1 MTKTLLAALAL
12 SLFAA
17 PALADRNNPPPPRD
31 DGKGNLKPGQAVGV
45 RKCLGSAKGVNIEAT
60 SKKTIG
66 VANCKLALQKMFVDE
81 KKLCE
86 GQAPRT
92 KIEYAWQFG
101 EGEYATTGK
110 HYFSCK

>member
-1 MTKTLLAALAL
+1 MTKMLLAALVL
-12 SLFAA
+12 SFAT
-17 PALADRNNPPPPRD
+17 PAIADRNNPPPPRD

-45 RKCLGSAKGVNIEAT
+45 RKCVGSAKGVNIEAT
-60 SKKTIG
+60 SKRTVG
-66 VANCKLALQKMFVDE
+66 VATCKGALQKMFVEE

-86 GQAPRT
+86 GQAART

>member
-1 MTKTLLAALAL
+1 MTKSLLACLAL

-17 PALADRNNPPPPRD
+17 PALADRPARE

-45 RKCLGSAKGVNIEAT
+45 RTCRGSTQGVNIEAT

-66 VANCKLALQKMFVDE
+66 VANCRLALQKVFIDE
-81 KKLCE
+81 KKLCDGRRKNE
-86 GQAPRT
+86 
-92 KIEYAWQFG
+92 KVEYSWQFG

-110 HYFSCK
+110 HYFICK